1 MSESEQL
8 EDLLE
13 AAAPASAAEEEF
25 QFATLPPEISFQ
37 TVKVPPPAWLYVGPD
52 DRLII
57 QVSNAAPNAVIYM
70 SVRLMLPHGEVIPN
84 YYQFTLPAAP
94 GEAMWTIP
102 LPESFLLSV
111 TFVSSSTVRSGACW
125 LRCILMHGSG
135 GGASHA
141 QGIAAGYLAYRS
153 FLTWPY
159 PRFQNPVEG
168 PGRLRVIVGTDPAA
182 GWQIMETVPA
192 GARWR
197 LLALTATLATSA
209 VVIDRMVMLR
219 LDDGV
224 QTWWMS
230 VPSFLHP
237 AGFIA
242 PYNFAIGVPARVSAP
257 PGYIQDALPDRITLA
272 AGWRFR
278 TDTVNMDAGDNW
290 GAPVYYVEEWV
301 EP

>member
-8 EDLLE
+8 EELVE
-13 AAAPASAAEEEF
+13 EAAPAPAAEEEF

-37 TVKVPPPAWLYVGPD
+37 TERVPPPAWLYVGPD
-52 DRLII
+52 DRLRIEVATAI
-57 QVSNAAPNAVIYM
+57 AGVTLRLD
-70 SVRLMLPHGEVIPN
+70 VRLLLPGGEIKSSVWTFGPTGDRGIN
-84 YYQFTLPAAP
+84 TWWVTLA
-94 GEAMWTIP
+94 EA
-102 LPESFLLSV
+102 FLLSV
-111 TFVSSSTVRSGACW
+111 LCSTDSAVPPGACW
-125 LRCILMHGSG
+125 VRCLLVRGGG
-135 GGASHA
+135 GGASLA
-141 QGIAAGYLAYRS
+141 QAIVMGYLAQRS
-153 FLTWPY
+153 GLAWPY
-159 PRFQNPVEG
+159 PRYQNPVEG
-168 PGRLRVIVGTDPAA
+168 VGRLRVIVGTDPAA

-192 GARWR
+192 GARWS

-230 VPSFLHP
+230 VPSFLQP
-237 AGFIA
+237 AGFTA
-242 PYNFAIGVPARVSAP
+242 PYNWAIGVPARVSAP
-257 PGYIQDALPDRITLA
+257 PGYIQDALPNRITLA

-278 TDTVNMDAGDNW
+278 TDTINMDVGDNW